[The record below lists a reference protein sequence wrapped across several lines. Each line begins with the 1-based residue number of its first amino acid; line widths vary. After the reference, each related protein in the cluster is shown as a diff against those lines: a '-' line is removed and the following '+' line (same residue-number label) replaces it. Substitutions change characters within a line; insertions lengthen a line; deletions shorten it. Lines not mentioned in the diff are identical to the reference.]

1 MIIFNIFNL
10 DGITMDD
17 FKKAMLLRAVPGSLS
32 MSVNLELSAEEI
44 ARNLDSHF
52 TVDGKRIKFA

>member
-1 MIIFNIFNL
+1 
-10 DGITMDD
+10 MDD